1 MLTEM
6 CLGNQLLDHD
16 VQHRACGGGQQP
28 RHKWCQRGRAQH
40 NKHAEN
46 RLNDAGQR
54 TVNERARAAESLLM
68 ERKRDCGSLRE
79 ILNADA
85 DGKRACRCKQSCV
98 AGMLC
103 CTSKG
108 QTNRHAFRNVVQ
120 RHCED
125 EQRCPSKGGR
135 QTFGL
140 FCAAVQVRH

>member
-6 CLGNQLLDHD
+6 CLGDQLLDHD

-28 RHKWCQRGRAQH
+28 RHEWCQRGRAQH
-40 NKHAEN
+40 NKHAEDRFDN
-46 RLNDAGQR
+46 AGQR

-68 ERKRDCGSLRE
+68 ERKRDCGSFRE

-103 CTSKG
+103 RTSK
-108 QTNRHAFRNVVQ
+108 
-120 RHCED
+120 
-125 EQRCPSKGGR
+125 
-135 QTFGL
+135 
-140 FCAAVQVRH
+140 